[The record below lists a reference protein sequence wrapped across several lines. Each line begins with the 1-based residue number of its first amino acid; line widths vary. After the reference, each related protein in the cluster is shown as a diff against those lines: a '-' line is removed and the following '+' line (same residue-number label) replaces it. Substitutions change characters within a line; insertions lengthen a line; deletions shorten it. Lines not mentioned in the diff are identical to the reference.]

1 MYRLGRDPNI
11 LHEPTLRDMK
21 RSLKL
26 SVEAHI
32 ARSYNTFIVKN
43 EQTDEL
49 YEVEV
54 EITLRKQK

>member
-1 MYRLGRDPNI
+1 MYRLGRDLNI

-26 SVEAHI
+26 TAEAHI
-32 ARSYNTFIVKN
+32 ARSYNTFIVRN
-43 EQTDEL
+43 EKSDEW

-54 EITLRKQK
+54 EIHLRKQK